1 MFKNKNIKTKEI
13 VSNEQPI
20 DTFNAFYNKLTEI
33 VIKIISDNSPIIN
46 NEHLLNN
53 NKPLKK
59 RGNNLSY
66 SIGYFSLIDLISV
79 CQLFVPSS
87 KS

>member
-20 DTFNAFYNKLTEI
+20 ETFNAFYNKLTEI

-46 NEHLLNN
+46 NEHLLM
-53 NKPLKK
+53 LYI
-59 RGNNLSY
+59 Y
-66 SIGYFSLIDLISV
+66 S
-79 CQLFVPSS
+79 
-87 KS
+87 

>member
-20 DTFNAFYNKLTEI
+20 ETFNAFYNKLTEI

-46 NEHLLNN
+46 NENNEHLLNN
-53 NKPLKK
+53 NKPNPNKK
-59 RGNNLSY
+59 SDGRT
-66 SIGYFSLIDLISV
+66 
-79 CQLFVPSS
+79 
-87 KS
+87 

>member
-20 DTFNAFYNKLTEI
+20 DTFNTFYNKLTEI

-46 NEHLLNN
+46 NENNEHLLNT
-53 NKPLKK
+53 NKPNPNKK
-59 RGNNLSY
+59 SDGRT
-66 SIGYFSLIDLISV
+66 
-79 CQLFVPSS
+79 
-87 KS
+87 

>member
-53 NKPLKK
+53 LLLQTLIK
-59 RGNNLSY
+59 NLMEEHNY
-66 SIGYFSLIDLISV
+66 L
-79 CQLFVPSS
+79 
-87 KS
+87 

>member
-20 DTFNAFYNKLTEI
+20 ETFNAFYNKLTEI

-46 NEHLLNN
+46 NINNEHLLNN
-53 NKPLKK
+53 NKPNPNKK
-59 RGNNLSY
+59 SDGRT
-66 SIGYFSLIDLISV
+66 
-79 CQLFVPSS
+79 
-87 KS
+87 

>member
-20 DTFNAFYNKLTEI
+20 DTFNTFYNKLTEI

-46 NEHLLNN
+46 NINNEHLLNT
-53 NKPLKK
+53 NKPNPNKK
-59 RGNNLSY
+59 SDGRT
-66 SIGYFSLIDLISV
+66 
-79 CQLFVPSS
+79 
-87 KS
+87 

>member
-13 VSNEQPI
+13 ISNEQPI

-53 NKPLKK
+53 NKPNPNKK
-59 RGNNLSY
+59 SDGRT
-66 SIGYFSLIDLISV
+66 
-79 CQLFVPSS
+79 
-87 KS
+87 

>member
-13 VSNEQPI
+13 VSNEQSI

-46 NEHLLNN
+46 NENNEHLLNT
-53 NKPLKK
+53 NKPNPNKK
-59 RGNNLSY
+59 SDGRT
-66 SIGYFSLIDLISV
+66 
-79 CQLFVPSS
+79 
-87 KS
+87 

>member
-33 VIKIISDNSPIIN
+33 VIKIISDNSPIIDN
-46 NEHLLNN
+46 
-53 NKPLKK
+53 
-59 RGNNLSY
+59 
-66 SIGYFSLIDLISV
+66 
-79 CQLFVPSS
+79 
-87 KS
+87 